1 MNRNRLFIASCVA
14 LVTTSMVFSI
24 RGDVLDALGND
35 FQLNKEQLGQLLSL
49 RSWASRC
56 RF

>member
-35 FQLNKEQLGQLLSL
+35 FHLNKAG
-49 RSWASRC
+49 
-56 RF
+56 